1 MKFKLSRPPSDR
13 PLDCAKDS
21 PNYQGYRARSASRIK
36 MSLRSLRACMI
47 CSIVQPQAKF
57 SREGCPNCEEF
68 LELRHNGDAIAEATS
83 SVFEGLITLA
93 DPENS
98 WVAKWQRLQGYAPGT
113 YAVKVVGVLP
123 EEVIAAAENA
133 GIKYIP
139 RDGSGEVEHHQN
151 DSDDNLCPG

>member
-1 MKFKLSRPPSDR
+1 
-13 PLDCAKDS
+13 
-21 PNYQGYRARSASRIK
+21 

-68 LELRHNGDAIAEATS
+68 LELRHNGDAIAEGTS

-139 RDGSGEVEHHQN
+139 RDGSGEVEQ
-151 DSDDNLCPG
+151 

>member
-1 MKFKLSRPPSDR
+1 MGKIKTTIKSPFNSTQAAPQEQPRNPNKIFK
-13 PLDCAKDS
+13 A
-21 PNYQGYRARSASRIK
+21 AK

-139 RDGSGEVEHHQN
+139 RDGSGEVEQ
-151 DSDDNLCPG
+151 

>member
-1 MKFKLSRPPSDR
+1 MGKIKTTIKSPFNSTQAAPQEQPRNPNKIFK
-13 PLDCAKDS
+13 A
-21 PNYQGYRARSASRIK
+21 AK

-98 WVAKWQRLQGYAPGT
+98 WVAKWRG
-113 YAVKVVGVLP
+113 VGR
-123 EEVIAAAENA
+123 
-133 GIKYIP
+133 YW
-139 RDGSGEVEHHQN
+139 Q
-151 DSDDNLCPG
+151 DSFSHKR

>member
-1 MKFKLSRPPSDR
+1 
-13 PLDCAKDS
+13 
-21 PNYQGYRARSASRIK
+21 

-113 YAVKVVGVLP
+113 YAVKVVGVSAKKGGPWNTDDEQLP

-139 RDGSGEVEHHQN
+139 RDGSGEVEQ
-151 DSDDNLCPG
+151 

>member
-1 MKFKLSRPPSDR
+1 
-13 PLDCAKDS
+13 
-21 PNYQGYRARSASRIK
+21 

-113 YAVKVVGVLP
+113 YAVKVVGV
-123 EEVIAAAENA
+123 V
-133 GIKYIP
+133 
-139 RDGSGEVEHHQN
+139 
-151 DSDDNLCPG
+151 SDFLTSPSNPLRKGLGGY

>member
-1 MKFKLSRPPSDR
+1 MKPPPSD
-13 PLDCAKDS
+13 PPPFNCTQAALPEPKET
-21 PNYQGYRARSASRIK
+21 QARKISELPK

-139 RDGSGEVEHHQN
+139 RDGSGEVEQ
-151 DSDDNLCPG
+151 